1 MTHTNIKQAQGKG
14 LFNSLMRREPSRW
27 KQWRKEETEERKI
40 VHEER
45 CAELN
50 SPGSVFFVL
59 IAVRWGPQQPTAQ
72 IQLACFCR
80 NFIGTQ
86 AYPLTYNGCCP
97 TTFM

>member
-14 LFNSLMRREPSRW
+14 LFNSLMRRELSRW

-50 SPGSVFFVL
+50 SPGSVFSVL
-59 IAVRWGPQQPTAQ
+59 VAVRLGPQQPT
-72 IQLACFCR
+72 
-80 NFIGTQ
+80 T
-86 AYPLTYNGCCP
+86 
-97 TTFM
+97 